1 MKVKIERNIASS
13 TKAKKLKVDFSD
25 LSCWYLKGEIVEV
38 SAEEIKIWNRI
49 EKETNKKLY
58 TKIKE
63 E

>member
-49 EKETNKKLY
+49 EKERNKKLY